1 MGHRIGVVKHKENP
15 FLVENTVS
23 TRKRRTVVGGKGMAI
38 VNTETGEVETAVE
51 IVRVT
56 TVDTEQFVK
65 VFTQNLRVFFDLSS
79 ITIKLLEVLL
89 SQVQKAPNTDKVMLN
104 VSIAQDYFTETSRE
118 PISKA
123 SFHRAIKEMLD
134 KNFVAETQLSGL
146 FFINPNLFFN
156 GDRVRF
162 VTELQRKKANEDHAE
177 VVSRMQARGQ
187 IGSAGEPLAISDD
200 SAHAD

>member
-15 FLVENTVS
+15 FLGEHTVS
-23 TRKRRTVVGGKGMAI
+23 TRKRRTVVGGKGMAV
-38 VNTETGEVETAVE
+38 VNTETGEMGDAVE

-162 VTELQRKKANEDHAE
+162 VTELQRKRSNEEHAEMVGRMRTTSLLDDAGPDEKAN
-177 VVSRMQARGQ
+177 G
-187 IGSAGEPLAISDD
+187 
-200 SAHAD
+200 